1 MILAEAP
8 CYQGQR
14 HPCYGVQPRPLG
26 VDTVFSPWV
35 HDGRV
40 VHWGL
45 PLCDRS
51 QAMAEARRMAEV
63 IEPQQ

>member
-14 HPCYGVQPRPLG
+14 HPCYGVHPRPLG

-45 PLCDRS
+45 PLLNRS
-51 QAMAEARRMAEV
+51 DAMAEARRMAEV
-63 IEPQQ
+63 IELQQ